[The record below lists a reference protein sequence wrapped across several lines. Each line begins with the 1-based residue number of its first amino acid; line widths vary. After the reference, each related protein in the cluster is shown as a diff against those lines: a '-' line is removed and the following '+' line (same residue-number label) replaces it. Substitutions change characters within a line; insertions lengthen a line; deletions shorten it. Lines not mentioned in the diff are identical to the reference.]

1 VTLSAQSLTK
11 RYGAAPGYEA
21 VRGASLEL
29 QAGEFVS
36 IVGRSGSGKSTLLA
50 MLGALTPPTEGTLL
64 LDGTDV
70 WAFSENQLA
79 TFRCRHIG
87 FVFQFPSLL
96 PNLTAVDNIAVPAL
110 LGRTMDSA
118 RAYARAYDLL
128 ARVGLADRANAYPG
142 NMSGGE
148 QRRVVIARA
157 LINSPRLLLADEP
170 TSDLDEDTEA
180 DIIDLLE
187 QLQQSDSFGLVLV
200 THNSDLAQRAQRTY
214 EMRQGILE
222 AWDSP
227 RVLVEGEPRPRRFGP
242 AKILAEPE
250 PGMPA
255 AALAPIRLGANL
267 WRSVQTLVL
276 GGAVVFVGILL
287 IDFGVAKYQEIQV
300 RERGAQIAK
309 LAEMALSILQGDVQ
323 SVSDLG
329 DGRYE
334 LAVYLSN
341 VGGDQPIYVM
351 SPDMRGYV
359 QVGKIWQE
367 VPLKPTDD
375 GASGVLKIEGKHIY
389 RYVFDA
395 RVSGFTQL
403 FPNYM
408 HIRFSDTMLVSPSS
422 TPNEDVFERK
432 DNYYVYLK
440 PFDIADDVV
449 LKRMKFPG
457 KPPVWIPMPPH

>member
-1 VTLSAQSLTK
+1 
-11 RYGAAPGYEA
+11 
-21 VRGASLEL
+21 
-29 QAGEFVS
+29 
-36 IVGRSGSGKSTLLA
+36 
-50 MLGALTPPTEGTLL
+50 
-64 LDGTDV
+64 
-70 WAFSENQLA
+70 
-79 TFRCRHIG
+79 
-87 FVFQFPSLL
+87 
-96 PNLTAVDNIAVPAL
+96 
-110 LGRTMDSA
+110 
-118 RAYARAYDLL
+118 
-128 ARVGLADRANAYPG
+128 
-142 NMSGGE
+142 
-148 QRRVVIARA
+148 
-157 LINSPRLLLADEP
+157 
-170 TSDLDEDTEA
+170 
-180 DIIDLLE
+180 
-187 QLQQSDSFGLVLV
+187 
-200 THNSDLAQRAQRTY
+200 
-214 EMRQGILE
+214 
-222 AWDSP
+222 
-227 RVLVEGEPRPRRFGP
+227 
-242 AKILAEPE
+242 
-250 PGMPA
+250 MPA

-267 WRSVQTLVL
+267 WRSIQTLVL

-309 LAEMALSILQGDVQ
+309 LAEMALSTLQSDVQ

>member
-11 RYGAAPGYEA
+11 RYGSAPGYEA

-29 QAGEFVS
+29 RAGEFVS

-50 MLGALTPPTEGTLL
+50 MLGALTPPTEGTLS
-64 LDGTDV
+64 LDGTDI
-70 WAFSENQLA
+70 WALSENELA
-79 TFRCRHIG
+79 TFRCHHIG

-96 PNLTAVDNIAVPAL
+96 SNLTAVDNISVPAL

-118 RAYARAYDLL
+118 QAYARAYMLL
-128 ARVGLADRANAYPG
+128 ARVGLADRADAYPG

-148 QRRVVIARA
+148 QRRVAIARA

-200 THNSDLAQRAQRTY
+200 THNSDLAKRAQRAY

-222 AWDSP
+222 ATDLRHVS
-227 RVLVEGEPRPRRFGP
+227 VEAERRPRRFGP
-242 AKILAEPE
+242 AKVLAKPE
-250 PGMPA
+250 PRMPA
-255 AALAPIRLGANL
+255 AARAPIRLGADL
-267 WRSVQTLVL
+267 WRSVQILVL

-287 IDFGVAKYQEIQV
+287 VDFGVAKYQEAQV
-300 RERGAQIAK
+300 RARGARIAK
-309 LAEMALSILQGDVQ
+309 LAEIALSRLQGEVQ

-334 LAVYLSN
+334 LAVDLSN
-341 VGGDQPIYVM
+341 ATGDEPIYVM

-359 QVGKIWQE
+359 QVGKVWQE
-367 VPLKPTDD
+367 LPLKPTDD
-375 GASGVLKIEGKHIY
+375 GASVTKIEGKHIY

-403 FPNYM
+403 LPNYM
-408 HIRFSDTMLVSPSS
+408 HVRFSDTLLVSPSS
-422 TPNEDVFERK
+422 APKDDVFERR

-440 PFDIADDVV
+440 PFDVADDVV
-449 LKRMKFPG
+449 LRRLKFPG